1 MSEKIQLRRSAVAGR
16 VPTTAQLD
24 LGEIGI
30 NTHDGKV
37 YIKKDD
43 GSASIVEVGG
53 GLADLEQEIEELPS
67 NSSAPFVFDD
77 LTTAASLPHGEIRAN
92 NSNWSSSTILY
103 VSTHSSA
110 GKNIKHQA
118 EQYLERGAVVFMQNM
133 SSTDGSDYLKGT
145 VASTFIGTNE
155 ITIYLVSGSVSTN
168 GDTPDAEDKIAF
180 GVIPTGNSY
189 TLEEALGFDVTDN
202 TGVGAFTTDE
212 LTDNA
217 TLKSTLETLGEKAQ
231 KLRDGL
237 GVAVGDSDLGTFAGS
252 TIQDNQSVKG
262 ALRDLEIAA
271 EIGAISVNASRYK
284 FSTSVGAGP
293 GTGKLRYDSTSTSSV
308 DRIYLHDTDRDGR
321 DLKPFLDFMLKK
333 GVYVYVASA
342 ETDDTLFAQLSAD
355 AVHTTDYYTIDLE
368 NIQIAGNVPSADE
381 ALTFGLAIG
390 PAVSGTGQ
398 LNVANNTVPV
408 YSDNTAAKA
417 GGLVDGDVYRT
428 SGGNLKIVYT

>member
-1 MSEKIQLRRSAVAGR
+1 MSEKIQLRRSSVAGR
-16 VPTTAQLD
+16 VPTTSQLD

-30 NTHDGKV
+30 NTHDGKL

-43 GSASIVEVGG
+43 GSASIIEVGG
-53 GLADLEQEIEELPS
+53 FFSLGDLIDVDLTGLADGQVLDYDGSNWIPVTPTDVLDNTTRNINATTYKFSTSTSSSPGNEKIQLNNSDWSAATQIYINKKDKDGRDLTNFYNIVLKAGTKVFIQENKDAEKLFVAELS
-67 NSSAPFVFDD
+67 SDATLSSSVFSAP
-77 LTTAASLPHGEIRAN
+77 LTNVQVLGSRPGNDKT
-92 NSNWSSSTILY
+92 STFGIVY
-103 VSTHSSA
+103 SPP
-110 GKNIKHQA
+110 QR
-118 EQYLERGAVVFMQNM
+118 Y
-133 SSTDGSDYLKGT
+133 GT
-145 VASTFIGTNE
+145 VIG
-155 ITIYLVSGSVSTN
+155 LS
-168 GDTPDAEDKIAF
+168 AED
-180 GVIPTGNSY
+180 
-189 TLEEALGFDVTDN
+189 
-202 TGVGAFTTDE
+202 DE
-212 LTDNA
+212 N
-217 TLKSTLETLGEKAQ
+217 
-231 KLRDGL
+231 
-237 GVAVGDSDLGTFAGS
+237 LGTFAGG
-252 TIQDNQSVKG
+252 TIQDNQTVKD
-262 ALRDLEIAA
+262 ALRDLEIAI

-284 FSTSVGAGP
+284 FSTAVGAGP
-293 GTGKLRYDSTSTSSV
+293 GTGRLRYDSTSTSSV